1 MEFRCSVKSCT
12 KTIAD
17 QVIFFNVKKVANY
30 GQFSI
35 DLIESKTQK
44 ICSDHFEFKHLSI
57 RLKKGGLRNKL
68 EVNTLGAPKGTL
80 LNK

>member
-30 GQFSI
+30 GQFSN

-44 ICSDHFEFKHLSI
+44 ICSDHFEFKHLSR